1 MTESET
7 PDPDAERVAQEIM
20 GAKLPEL
27 TPEQIFVRDQLHQKH
42 QADLEAFRLEREL
55 EAWQAEADRQEQEQ
69 LRAEAEAQQE
79 HATRMA
85 AQREAAE
92 RVARESRERAALR
105 AAEMAA
111 AQSQQTRDRL
121 ARLEAQE
128 IQRQRNAAVTATL
141 QRLGDALVP
150 PAPPEPTVIVVE
162 PEEPYDPS
170 RRFKFDWQP

>member
-1 MTESET
+1 MDET
-7 PDPDAERVAQEIM
+7 PDPDIERVAQEIL
-20 GAKLPEL
+20 GEKLPKL
-27 TPEQIFVRDQLHQKH
+27 TPEQIEARDRLHQKH

-55 EAWQAEADRQEQEQ
+55 EAWAREYDRQEQER
-69 LRAEAEAQQE
+69 LRAEQESQQE
-79 HATRMA
+79 YARRQA

-92 RVARESRERAALR
+92 RLRRESRERAALR
-105 AAEMAA
+105 AAETAA

-121 ARLEAQE
+121 ARLEAE
-128 IQRQRNAAVTATL
+128 AAQRRRNEAVTATL